1 MRPHSLSCTS
11 RRLQSRGARSLATQG
26 APVAGRGADAAVAH
40 VPVARLAVRHGG
52 AAVAQR
58 LVAPHAVLD
67 PLVVV
72 GHGGAVDTSQKVTL
86 VQPHTARLQTA
97 QWRPSRH
104 TSQQGFAMASFAL
117 ITALRLRF
125 GK

>member
-11 RRLQSRGARSLATQG
+11 RRLQSRGAHSLATQG
-26 APVAGRGADAAVAH
+26 APVAGRGADTAVAH

-72 GHGGAVDTSQKVTL
+72 GHGGAVDAGHEAAHVAEGHAGAAAHGTL
-86 VQPHTARLQTA
+86 ADCTLTEGP
-97 QWRPSRH
+97 P
-104 TSQQGFAMASFAL
+104 
-117 ITALRLRF
+117 F
-125 GK
+125 GQ